1 MNYSTIL
8 QLLGVD
14 GQPVGI
20 YAVKH
25 GTPHKVVHDLQKT
38 FDKAF
43 DYASAAEASLFIDE
57 GENVNLMEIVDEEL
71 EKVGIIRIF
80 TEEVTTDLV

>member
-1 MNYSTIL
+1 MTYTKII
-8 QLLGVD
+8 QLKGVD
-14 GQPVGI
+14 GQDVGLYGI
-20 YAVKH
+20 GDDAASD
-25 GTPHKVVHDLQKT
+25 PQAA

-80 TEEVTTDLV
+80 VEEVTTELV

>member
-1 MNYSTIL
+1 MTYTKII
-8 QLLGVD
+8 QLKGVD
-14 GQPVGI
+14 GQDVGLYGI
-20 YAVKH
+20 GDDAASD
-25 GTPHKVVHDLQKT
+25 PQAA

-71 EKVGIIRIF
+71 EKVGIVRIF
-80 TEEVTTDLV
+80 VEEVTTELV

>member
-1 MNYSTIL
+1 MKYTRFI

-14 GQPVGI
+14 GQDVGLYGI
-20 YAVKH
+20 QY
-25 GTPHKVVHDLQKT
+25 GTPISIERDPQAA

>member
-1 MNYSTIL
+1 MKYTKII

-14 GQPVGI
+14 GQDVGLYGI
-20 YAVKH
+20 GDDA
-25 GTPHKVVHDLQKT
+25 TNDPQAA

-57 GENVNLMEIVDEEL
+57 GETVNLLDIVDEEL

-80 TEEVTTDLV
+80 VDDVTTELI